1 VARIVISTIGVR
13 GDLNPFIAIGKGLQ
27 ARGHDVAFALEPALQ
42 TAVADEGFPFEQLTG
57 DVLHALSPHLS
68 TIVGGLTPIGSVRTI
83 ARNWLTVELAAKV
96 KDLEAACA
104 GADLLIAR
112 AAHLAA
118 PIAAERLGIPWVQVT
133 MTALTIPSA
142 HADPGLIPLRAGRAP
157 RPANRAAW
165 AAIEF
170 VTRRLADGR
179 VNDLRR
185 ELGLPPTRNAMGR
198 GGHSRHLTAVA
209 ISPLVSRHQPD
220 WPTYVT
226 TTGYCFW
233 DVPSAWHSPKQL
245 TTFLAGPD
253 PVVAVSF
260 GSIAPFAGG
269 VLSPLYETAVG
280 AVLACGARALV
291 VGADRET
298 STLAS
303 DGRVLGIP
311 FAPFSQVYPRCA
323 AAIHHGGPYTAG
335 EALRAGIPSL
345 AVPWGI
351 DQFFTA
357 AQLQRT
363 GAGWARH
370 HRRFSDV
377 VARRD
382 VEALFMDG
390 RLRRCAKTM
399 AARIA
404 VEDGVGTLCDAVE
417 SVLQRS
423 VQPSRT

>member
-1 VARIVISTIGVR
+1 VARIIISTIGVR

-42 TAVADEGFPFEQLTG
+42 AGIAGEGLRFEHLTG

-68 TIVGGLTPIGSVRTI
+68 SIVGGRTPIGSVRTI
-83 ARNWLTVELAAKV
+83 ARNWLTLELAAKV

-118 PIAAERLGIPWVQVT
+118 PMAAERLGIPWVQVT

-142 HADPGLIPLRAGRAP
+142 HADPGLIPLPARRAP
-157 RPANRAAW
+157 RLANRAGW
-165 AAIEF
+165 AAVEF
-170 VTRRLADGR
+170 VTRRLADGP
-179 VNDLRR
+179 VNDVRR
-185 ELGLPPTRNAMGR
+185 DLGLPPTRNAMGR

-209 ISPLVSRHQPD
+209 ISPLVSQHHAD

-233 DVPSAWHSPKQL
+233 DVPSRWRSPNQL
-245 TTFLAGPD
+245 TSFLARPD
-253 PVVAVSF
+253 PVVAISF

-269 VLSPLYETAVG
+269 VLSPLYETAVD

-298 STLAS
+298 SSLTS
-303 DGRVLGIP
+303 GSRVLAIP
-311 FAPFSQVYPRCA
+311 FAPFSQVYPHCA
-323 AAIHHGGPYTAG
+323 AVIHHGGPYTVG

-357 AQLQRT
+357 AQLERT
-363 GAGWARH
+363 GAGRARH
-370 HRRFSDV
+370 HRRFSAAA
-377 VARRD
+377 ARRD
-382 VEALFMDG
+382 VEALLMEG
-390 RLRRCAKTM
+390 PLRRSAKTV

-404 VEDGVGTLCDAVE
+404 AEDGVGTLCDAVE

-423 VQPSRT
+423 GQPSRT